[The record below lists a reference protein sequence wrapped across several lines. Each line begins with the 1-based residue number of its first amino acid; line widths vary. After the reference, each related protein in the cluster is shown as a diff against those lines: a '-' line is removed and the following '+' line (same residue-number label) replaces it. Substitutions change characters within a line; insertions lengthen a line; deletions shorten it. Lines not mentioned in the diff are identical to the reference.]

1 MKDENQSKE
10 NLKSQLANALQRL
23 SELED
28 IKNKCKFM
36 ETELRQQ
43 NEFFHHVLESLTH
56 PFYVL
61 DANDYTIKV
70 ANSAARL
77 GDLSSKPTCFAL
89 THRRDKPCSGNEH
102 TCPLQVVKKTKKPF
116 TVEHIHYDKDGNLR
130 DVEVHAY
137 PILDK
142 EGNVVQMIEYS
153 LDITDRKKLE
163 KEIKDYAEKIKL
175 FAYSISHDL
184 KNPLI
189 AINGLT
195 KILERRYGERLDE
208 DGKVICSHIV
218 KESDHAMALI
228 EEIVLFIRTKEMPL
242 TFEPLKPKEIIKQIR
257 EEFWTA
263 IVNRQINWSE
273 PDDIPEIQADKL
285 SLIRVFRNLV
295 DNALKY
301 GGNDLSEIK
310 IGYSGSKAFHVF
322 SVSDDGTGIDKENFE
337 KIFGLFQRSET
348 GKKQEGLGLGL
359 AIAKEVAEKHGGRTW
374 VERRPEKGV
383 TFYISLSKSLKEKKP

>member
-1 MKDENQSKE
+1 MKNKDQRNEK
-10 NLKSQLANALQRL
+10 LKSQLAMALQRL
-23 SELED
+23 SELETLE
-28 IKNKCKFM
+28 NKCKLV

-89 THRRDKPCSGNEH
+89 THRRDTPCDGNEH
-102 TCPLQVVKKTKKPF
+102 TCPLQVVKNTKKPF
-116 TVEHIHYDKDGNLR
+116 TVEHIHYDKDGNPR
-130 DVEVHAY
+130 DFEVHAY
-137 PILDK
+137 PILDSQ
-142 EGNVVQMIEYS
+142 GNFVQMIEYS

-163 KEIKDYAEKIKL
+163 KEIKDYTEKIKL

-195 KILERRYGERLDE
+195 KMLERRYSDRLDE
-208 DGKVICSHIV
+208 NGKVICSHIV

-228 EEIVLFIRTKEMPL
+228 EEIVVFIRTKEMPL
-242 TFEPLKPKEIIKQIR
+242 SFEPLKPKEIIKQIR
-257 EEFWTA
+257 EEFGTA
-263 IVNRQINWSE
+263 IVNRHINWLE
-273 PDDIPEIQADKL
+273 PEDIPEIKADKL

-301 GGNDLSEIK
+301 GGNELSEIK
-310 IGYSGSKAFHVF
+310 IGYSGSEAFHVF
-322 SVSDDGTGIDKENFE
+322 SVSDDGPGIDKEDFE

-359 AIAKEVAEKHGGRTW
+359 AIAKEVAEKHGGKTW
-374 VERRPEKGV
+374 VERRPDKGV
-383 TFYISLSKSLKEKKP
+383 TFYISLAKSL